1 VQERAEAGDPEGDQS
16 GVRERAD
23 ERHRDGV
30 LAPDALAQDEQVLG
44 SDRDDERQAEAET
57 GEQRREHVSTL
68 RGAIDTVQFRFF
80 P

>member
-1 VQERAEAGDPEGDQS
+1 
-16 GVRERAD
+16 
-23 ERHRDGV
+23 V